1 MFRLKYHL
9 VPLINSVIQNE
20 LSKESMSLLNMSRI
34 AMIPKV
40 KEGTITGHRAIGIGE
55 CIYRLVAKWISFK
68 MNDKILDI
76 VQPDQ
81 YGIKI
86 KGGPEILKH
95 LFQCFFDENRNENL
109 CALLF
114 DIKNGF
120 GSVFKSPIYDIL
132 RRKCPELCN
141 IFLATYKEESKLINW
156 KGDQVGSCK
165 AGTKQGDPLS
175 MIYFCLVMEEATSK
189 IEKRLREMQ
198 TDDDFKI
205 IKMMYADD
213 FTLFGNPSFLIENFN
228 IIVEEFAKVGLEVQ
242 PSKMKLLLTKNSI
255 TPVELEQLKSLAV
268 SKDLVCISKEK
279 VIGSD
284 GIEIEN
290 EVKKCIITKEG
301 VIIMGCPVGTDFYIL
316 KELDRIRKEFDEECS
331 ALENLI
337 CPVDSTYKALHPQVA
352 LALLTKCLNTKL
364 IYDLR
369 TIEPRLLESFTDH
382 VDKKMD
388 HLLAKIIQLNSIDQ
402 TSMIIRGLSYK
413 FGGLGCQRI
422 HGHVSKTQYA
432 LSLFN
437 VFLHCSKNHER
448 PNPMFR
454 YFRQKYQR
462 CFDPTD
468 DMRSCFSIE
477 HFSYD
482 SDVQV
487 DNGILSDHYQY
498 WVAKNRSG
506 FKPLFDSIHILDEVN
521 EGETDEVLIQ
531 KSISRQE
538 LIMKQAWSKAW
549 GDLSTDQQGKIL
561 HMRFGNPTQ
570 VPDSL
575 HTEAMFDKL
584 LKKHVMFCAY
594 NNSNDEVNRMKGLN
608 ILALLSKQARSTI
621 QWRGGKWNHIKMA
634 GVFKHTLRQWLGITD
649 IYYVASDSHSLAC
662 VGCNYSFEKED
673 LILHEQRCNRVV
685 GKNSRYW
692 RHDQVEDVL
701 LKICKE
707 VGFQVENQPLYGHG
721 VMPNSDSQGSEKSS
735 IADSESEVVN
745 EHGRESEMDDDS
757 EVNSAVNNTQTG
769 SVSNPTQTS
778 DSKEVDK
785 KVIKGGGD
793 VDKRGRPKNPP
804 GFVHA
809 DGKLTKNDKSVF
821 FDVTSHVIANDI
833 NIKESNRIMIID
845 DLDFGFNLRI
855 DAKLKE
861 QYNLEKLNGSRDS
874 LDHLEVITFDQNGY
888 FDSRSMKWLEK
899 LTDRYTVNKFL
910 NRISYTFAYAL
921 GAVCYAAE
929 LRRLVMISDVSM
941 KNYYQQQLNKLW
953 KVGKVRKARK
963 IHKL

>member
-1 MFRLKYHL
+1 MGIGQSNKARMGNLAYKFVTEECKLSKGWNAVSMSATEGNNFPTDEQFKNGIETTFIEARDEDSIEFEEDQDHVLSAERDLLINSENLDEFRNNVLMKLNLDSSNGISCYSNLLISSTFGGYRTQKKDEDIAMFRLKYHL

-20 LSKESMSLLNMSRI
+20 LSKESMSLLNISRI

-120 GSVFKSPIYDIL
+120 GSVFKSTIYDIL

-301 VIIMGCPVGTDFYIL
+301 VIIMGCPVGTDSYIL

-331 ALENLI
+331 ALENLV

-369 TIEPRLLESFTDH
+369 TIEPRLLES
-382 VDKKMD
+382 
-388 HLLAKIIQLNSIDQ
+388 LL
-402 TSMIIRGLSYK
+402 
-413 FGGLGCQRI
+413 
-422 HGHVSKTQYA
+422 
-432 LSLFN
+432 
-437 VFLHCSKNHER
+437 
-448 PNPMFR
+448 
-454 YFRQKYQR
+454 
-462 CFDPTD
+462 
-468 DMRSCFSIE
+468 
-477 HFSYD
+477 
-482 SDVQV
+482 
-487 DNGILSDHYQY
+487 
-498 WVAKNRSG
+498 
-506 FKPLFDSIHILDEVN
+506 
-521 EGETDEVLIQ
+521 
-531 KSISRQE
+531 
-538 LIMKQAWSKAW
+538 
-549 GDLSTDQQGKIL
+549 
-561 HMRFGNPTQ
+561 
-570 VPDSL
+570 
-575 HTEAMFDKL
+575 
-584 LKKHVMFCAY
+584 
-594 NNSNDEVNRMKGLN
+594 
-608 ILALLSKQARSTI
+608 
-621 QWRGGKWNHIKMA
+621 
-634 GVFKHTLRQWLGITD
+634 IT
-649 IYYVASDSHSLAC
+649 
-662 VGCNYSFEKED
+662 
-673 LILHEQRCNRVV
+673 
-685 GKNSRYW
+685 
-692 RHDQVEDVL
+692 
-701 LKICKE
+701 
-707 VGFQVENQPLYGHG
+707 
-721 VMPNSDSQGSEKSS
+721 
-735 IADSESEVVN
+735 
-745 EHGRESEMDDDS
+745 
-757 EVNSAVNNTQTG
+757 
-769 SVSNPTQTS
+769 
-778 DSKEVDK
+778 
-785 KVIKGGGD
+785 
-793 VDKRGRPKNPP
+793 
-804 GFVHA
+804 
-809 DGKLTKNDKSVF
+809 
-821 FDVTSHVIANDI
+821 
-833 NIKESNRIMIID
+833 
-845 DLDFGFNLRI
+845 
-855 DAKLKE
+855 
-861 QYNLEKLNGSRDS
+861 
-874 LDHLEVITFDQNGY
+874 
-888 FDSRSMKWLEK
+888 
-899 LTDRYTVNKFL
+899 
-910 NRISYTFAYAL
+910 
-921 GAVCYAAE
+921 
-929 LRRLVMISDVSM
+929 
-941 KNYYQQQLNKLW
+941 
-953 KVGKVRKARK
+953 
-963 IHKL
+963 